1 MFGQLNRVSPVRHK
15 GVFVAR
21 QRYASGSVWT
31 RTSTLPVSV
40 AELASTEDGHFRA
53 KVESVLQEQ
62 NCGKENIDM

>member
-1 MFGQLNRVSPVRHK
+1 M
-15 GVFVAR
+15 AR

-53 KVESVLQEQ
+53 KVGSVLQEQ